1 AMTLRRWNV
10 ASKALLSTTRL
21 ETTNVTWGY
30 LSITPD
36 GNLLALANNRG
47 PIEIFETRTG
57 RRIDRL
63 ERRGLIDSIE
73 LSRDGEYIAI
83 GTGNS
88 GLLWNI
94 DARRPMWTGKGHRDR
109 VFSIRFSPDQKMIA
123 TASWD
128 SDVRLWDV
136 ATGKELAVLTGHK
149 AAVLNCAF
157 SPDGR
162 TLATKSDDRTIKF
175 WNLATFREV
184 ASISLDY
191 TGNIQGNFLAFSP
204 DGQILTANDSG
215 PGLRCWRASTLA
227 EIDTAEIKPP

>member
-1 AMTLRRWNV
+1 
-10 ASKALLSTTRL
+10 
-21 ETTNVTWGY
+21 
-30 LSITPD
+30 
-36 GNLLALANNRG
+36 
-47 PIEIFETRTG
+47 
-57 RRIDRL
+57 L

-73 LSRDGEYIAI
+73 LSRDGQLLAI

-88 GLLWNI
+88 GMLWNI
-94 DARRPMWTGKGHRDR
+94 AQRRAMWTGKGHRDR
-109 VFSIRFSPDQKMIA
+109 VFSIRFSPDQKMIV

-136 ATGKELAVLTGHK
+136 ATGKELAVLTGHT
-149 AAVLNCAF
+149 AAVLNSAF

-184 ASISLDY
+184 ASILLDY
-191 TGNIQGNFLAFSP
+191 TGTIQGNFLAFSP

-215 PGLRCWRASTLA
+215 PGLRFWRAPSLA
-227 EIDTAEIKPP
+227 DIDAAEAKETTESSPTPQSR